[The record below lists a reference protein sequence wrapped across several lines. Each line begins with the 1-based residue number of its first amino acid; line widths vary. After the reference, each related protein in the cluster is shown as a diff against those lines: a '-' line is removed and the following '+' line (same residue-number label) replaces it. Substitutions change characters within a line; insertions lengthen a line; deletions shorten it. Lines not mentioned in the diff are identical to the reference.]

1 MSSHPRKG
9 PARKTPD
16 TLRSK
21 RWFGFGH
28 RSRALQMGFAHD
40 EFMGKPVIG
49 IINTWSEIN
58 PCHTH
63 LRDRADAVK
72 RAVWAAGGFPVEIP
86 VMSVSEQY
94 QKPTTMLYRNF
105 LAMETEESIR
115 SHPLDGA
122 VLLGGCDKSTPALI
136 MGACSAGLP
145 FIYVPAGP
153 MLRGNWAGKVLGSGA
168 DVWKYWAEKEAGNIT
183 DDQWKDMESG
193 IARSHG
199 TCMVMGTAA
208 TMMSHPARRLRHPCR
223 RRCPSPHGRGERQA
237 HRRDGLGGSD
247 ARPHPDPQE
256 FRERADRPHGG
267 RRLDQRH
274 HPPDRHGRPRRRVA
288 DAG

>member
-1 MSSHPRKG
+1 MSSHP
-9 PARKTPD
+9 RKTPD

-21 RWFGFGH
+21 RWFGASDLRSFGH

-122 VLLGGCDKSTPALI
+122 VLLGGCDKSTPALV

-145 FIYVPAGP
+145 FIFVPAGP
-153 MLRGNWAGKVLGSGA
+153 MLRGNWAG
-168 DVWKYWAEKEAGNIT
+168 
-183 DDQWKDMESG
+183 
-193 IARSHG
+193 
-199 TCMVMGTAA
+199 
-208 TMMSHPARRLRHPCR
+208 
-223 RRCPSPHGRGERQA
+223 
-237 HRRDGLGGSD
+237 
-247 ARPHPDPQE
+247 
-256 FRERADRPHGG
+256 
-267 RRLDQRH
+267 
-274 HPPDRHGRPRRRVA
+274 
-288 DAG
+288 